1 MAGVATIVTAAL
13 VATGTA
19 ALDGD
24 ATRAAAAT
32 MPAAVA
38 PVAPDGA
45 SRLVPLPPTRLVD
58 TRTGLGAPAAV
69 RPAGS
74 TLTVQ
79 VAGAA
84 GVPADATAVVVNAT
98 VTDTAAPGYLTL
110 WPHGDPRPTVS
121 NVNAPGRAATV
132 ANLAVVALGD
142 GGALDVYA
150 FAATHIVLDVA
161 GYFAAAPTGATAG
174 RYVPVT
180 PARVLDTR
188 TGNGAPARRPGAG
201 ATVRVALTGRAGV
214 PTGAAAVA
222 LTLTATDAAGP
233 GYVTAWPGDTDRP
246 LASNLNV
253 PAAGATVA
261 NAVVVPVAADG
272 SVALYTQQAAELVV
286 DVVGWF
292 TAAGAASSTDG
303 LFVPVTP
310 RRVLDTRATGDRL
323 DGRYRRDLRVDL
335 AARGPAVAAAGVVA
349 NLTVTETAAPL
360 YLTAYPGRTTRPLAS
375 NVNAD
380 SVGATRA
387 NLAVVP
393 LTAGNRAS
401 FYPSASTDL
410 VVDVAGWFTGSP
422 LPVDATVADVAPT
435 PKGAAQLP
443 GFDAEIEAFLAD
455 KGATGATVAV
465 SRGGRLV
472 YARAYGLTDATSTE
486 ATRVDSRFRLASLSK
501 PLAAA
506 ATMRLAERGQLRLD
520 TPVWPLIDDV
530 IPRPEGADPRLAAVT
545 VRDLLRHSAGFLGW
559 MDPFFND
566 TREVVDGLGPAGAT
580 SCAQGAAWFLTW
592 PLAYAPGEDQGY
604 TNMDY
609 CLLGAVL
616 EATTGQA
623 WWQVVTDEVLAPAGL
638 RSERVGRTRGDRL
651 PYEAVH
657 VTPGPDQLGGG
668 YFMEGLAAAG
678 AWLGTAVDVVRFVDA
693 LAAGG
698 LVSPSGLAGMLASPG
713 IVPNAT
719 AWWGFGLRNYGG
731 GVWGHT
737 GSLRQARAMFLH
749 RPDGTSWAILVNGT
763 FPDHGDELSA
773 LMARAIAAVPS
784 WPTADLGPD
793 LP

>member
-1 MAGVATIVTAAL
+1 MLAAAL
-13 VATGTA
+13 VAVGLATATRPVAVAATPPAAEASAVALGPELAATA
-19 ALDGD
+19 A
-24 ATRAAAAT
+24 
-32 MPAAVA
+32 P
-38 PVAPDGA
+38 PGA

-58 TRTGLGAPAAV
+58 TRVGLGAPAA
-69 RPAGS
+69 RLRAGG
-74 TLTVQ
+74 TLTVP
-79 VAGAA
+79 VAGTA
-84 GVPADATAVVVNAT
+84 GVPAGATAVVLNAT
-98 VTDTAAPGYLTL
+98 VTETGGPGYLTL
-110 WPHGDPRPTVS
+110 WPSGAARPTVS
-121 NVNAPGRAATV
+121 NVNAPGPDATV
-132 ANLAVVALGD
+132 ANLAVVALGE
-142 GGALDVYA
+142 GGAVDLYA
-150 FAATHIVLDVA
+150 FAPMHVVLDVA
-161 GYFAAAPTGATAG
+161 GWFEAAPAGAAAG
-174 RYVPVT
+174 RFVPLT
-180 PARVLDTR
+180 PARLLDTR
-188 TGNGAPARRPGAG
+188 TGTGAPARRPASG
-201 ATVRVALTGRAGV
+201 ATTRLTVTGRGGV
-214 PTGAAAVA
+214 PAGAAAVA
-222 LTLTATDAAGP
+222 LTLTATDATGP
-233 GYVTAWPGDTDRP
+233 GFVTAWPGDRERP
-246 LASNLNV
+246 LASNLNL

-261 NAVVVPVAADG
+261 NAVVVPVGTDG
-272 SVALYTQQAAELVV
+272 TVGLYTQRAAELVV

-292 TAAGAASSTDG
+292 TGPDAPSSGDG

-310 RRVLDTRATGDRL
+310 RRAVDTRLTADRL
-323 DGRYRRDLRVDL
+323 DGRYRRDLRLDL
-335 AARGPAVAAAGVVA
+335 GAAAAGVVA

-360 YLTAYPGRTTRPLAS
+360 YLTAYPGRTVRPLAS

-380 SVGATRA
+380 APGATRA

-401 FYPSASTDL
+401 LYPSESTDL
-410 VVDVAGWFTGSP
+410 VVDVAGWFTGAP
-422 LPVDATVADVAPT
+422 LPVDPGVADAAPT

-455 KGATGATVAV
+455 KGATGASVAV

-472 YARAYGLTDATSTE
+472 YARAYGLTDATATE

-506 ATMRLAERGQLRLD
+506 ATMRLVERGALRLD

-530 IPRPEGADPRLAAVT
+530 VPRPEGADARLAAVS

-566 TREVVDGLGPAGAT
+566 TREVVDGLGPAAAT
-580 SCAQGAAWFLTW
+580 SCPQGAAWFLGW

-616 EATTGQA
+616 EAVTGKA
-623 WWQVVTDEVLAPAGL
+623 WWQVVTDEVLTPAGL
-638 RSERVGRTRGDRL
+638 RSERVGRTRGDRQ

-668 YFMEGLAAAG
+668 WFMESLGAAG
-678 AWLGTAVDVVRFVDA
+678 AWLGTAVDVVRFVDS

-698 LVSPSGLAGMLASPG
+698 LVSPSGLGAMLASPG
-713 IVPNAT
+713 IVPGAT
-719 AWWGFGLRNYGG
+719 AWWGLGLRNYGG

-773 LMARAIAAVPS
+773 LMARAIAAVPA